1 MAPDLPYFAG
11 EFALGDITH
20 AWWGVPTVDV
30 VITAALVAVWH
41 LLLRAPLVALL
52 PLRWARAAELLTAP
66 RERTGPRTV
75 RPKGVGRFALS
86 AAIGA
91 ATHVGWDGFTHPGR
105 FGSRLIPAL
114 QTVSVLGRPLYA
126 ALQYG
131 SSAVALVLL
140 ARYLVRE
147 LRRAAEAGGRP
158 CAMTL
163 EAGRRRLVLLATGLA
178 AVAGA
183 GYRIARLQHPGETLL
198 DLVPTSAFGSI
209 AGAGTALLLYA
220 LVSAR
225 RARGAADGS

>member
-1 MAPDLPYFAG
+1 ML
-11 EFALGDITH
+11 
-20 AWWGVPTVDV
+20 TVDI

-52 PLRWARAAELLTAP
+52 PVRWARAAELLTAP
-66 RERTGPRTV
+66 RADRPLRPR
-75 RPKGVGRFALS
+75 PSEAGWFALS

-140 ARYLVRE
+140 ARYLLRE
-147 LRRAAEAGGRP
+147 LRRAAAAGGRP
-158 CAMTL
+158 CAMRL

-183 GYRIARLQHPGETLL
+183 GYRVARLQQPGETLL

-220 LVSAR
+220 LLSAR
-225 RARGAADGS
+225 RAREAAGRP